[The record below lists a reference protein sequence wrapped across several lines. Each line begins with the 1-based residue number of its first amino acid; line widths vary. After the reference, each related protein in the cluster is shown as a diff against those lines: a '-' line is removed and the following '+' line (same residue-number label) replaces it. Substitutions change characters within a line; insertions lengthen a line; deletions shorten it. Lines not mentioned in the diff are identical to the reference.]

1 MRGII
6 VVALLLTACST
17 APRSPAQQ
25 RLDACLKQAD
35 RNVIQSAQVEAG
47 GRFSYRYFDGGGSGQ
62 EVERFVACMQG
73 RAATYPTVR

>member
-1 MRGII
+1 MRALAL
-6 VVALLLTACST
+6 ALLLAGCATT
-17 APRSPAQQ
+17 PRSPAQQ

-35 RNVIQSAQVEAG
+35 RNVIQSAQMEPG

-73 RAATYPTVR
+73 RSAAYPTVR